1 MLHPVLAIALNIT
14 LWEVD
19 EGLASSSF
27 EQPVKIEANI
37 NVSSAFR
44 KNFINVKFGKMPT
57 LSVNQFSASLF
68 TENKEQQRLE
78 IL

>member
-1 MLHPVLAIALNIT
+1 MLEPVLAVALNTT

-19 EGLASSSF
+19 DGLSSSSF

-37 NVSSAFR
+37 NVSRAFL
-44 KNFINVKFGKMPT
+44 KNFINAKFGKMPT

-68 TENKEQQRLE
+68 SESKGIPDR
-78 IL
+78 